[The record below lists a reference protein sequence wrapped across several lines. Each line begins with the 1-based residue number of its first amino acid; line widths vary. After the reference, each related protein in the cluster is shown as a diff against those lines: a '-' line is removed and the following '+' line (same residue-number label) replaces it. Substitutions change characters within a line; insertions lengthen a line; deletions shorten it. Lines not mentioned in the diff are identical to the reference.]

1 MAMCAMAWGISLDR
15 WDRLDPD
22 TQARHIAV
30 WRAKNQIAAITDHY
44 IVNKKH

>member
-1 MAMCAMAWGISLDR
+1 MAMVAMAWGIPLDR